1 LHQHLGEEVID
12 MKAISKVRALF
23 GVIAIASI
31 ACASTGSSSATT
43 SQPERTAQVSSH
55 APSSPTT
62 VNESA
67 PGTIPA
73 GQEMDVRLRST
84 LSSETATVEQRFET
98 TTVVD
103 LTQNGR
109 VLVPAGSVVR
119 GVVSDVDKAGRIDR
133 DGSLTLSF
141 DKLDVNGREREIR
154 GSATQIFESKGIRE
168 EGTVAAAGAGVGG
181 IVGGIIGGVKGAVL
195 GAVIGAG
202 GAIAATDGKDI
213 TLPAGSIVRVRL
225 DSPVRVS

>member
-1 LHQHLGEEVID
+1 MHKYVLKEVMY
-12 MKAISKVRALF
+12 MKAKMKVRALT
-23 GVIAIASI
+23 IATAIATV
-31 ACASTGSSSATT
+31 ACATSSTPRASA
-43 SQPERTAQVSSH
+43 PERTSQVSSQ

-62 VNESA
+62 VNEST

-84 LSSETATVEQRFET
+84 LSSETASVEQRFET

-103 LTQNGR
+103 LVQNGR
-109 VLVPAGSVVR
+109 VLVPAGSVVQ

-133 DGSLTLSF
+133 DGALTLTF
-141 DKLDVNGREREIR
+141 DRLSVRGRNREIR

-181 IVGGIIGGVKGAVL
+181 IVGGILGGVKGAVL

-225 DSPVRVS
+225 DSPVRVG

>member
-1 LHQHLGEEVID
+1 VEEVKT
-12 MKAISKVRALF
+12 MKAMVKVRALTLATA
-23 GVIAIASI
+23 VATV
-31 ACASTGSSSATT
+31 ACASTGSSSTT
-43 SQPERTAQVSSH
+43 ASQPERTSRVSSQ
-55 APSSPTT
+55 ATSGPET
-62 VNESA
+62 VNEST

-73 GQEMDVRLRST
+73 GQEVDVRLRST
-84 LSSETATVEQRFET
+84 LSSETAEVEQRFET

-103 LTQNGR
+103 LVQNGR
-109 VLVPAGSVVR
+109 VLVPAGSVMR
-119 GVVSDVDKAGRIDR
+119 GVVSDVDKAGRVDR
-133 DGSLTLSF
+133 DGSLTLTF
-141 DKLDVNGREREIR
+141 DRLNVKGRERDIR
-154 GSATQIFESKGIRE
+154 GSATQIFESRGIRE
-168 EGTVAAAGAGVGG
+168 EGTVAGVGAGVGG

>member
-1 LHQHLGEEVID
+1 
-12 MKAISKVRALF
+12 MKAMVKVRALTL
-23 GVIAIASI
+23 ATIASV
-31 ACASTGSSSATT
+31 ACASTGSSGTSTT
-43 SQPERTAQVSSH
+43 PERTSQVGSQ

-62 VNESA
+62 VNEST

-73 GQEMDVRLRST
+73 GQEVDVRLRST
-84 LSSETATVEQRFET
+84 LSSETASVEQRFET

-103 LTQNGR
+103 LVQNGR

-119 GVVSDVDKAGRIDR
+119 GVVSDVDKAGRVDR
-133 DGSLTLSF
+133 DGSLTLTF
-141 DKLDVNGREREIR
+141 DQLSVNGRDRDIR

-168 EGTVAAAGAGVGG
+168 EGRVLGAGAGVGG
-181 IVGGIIGGVKGAVL
+181 IVGGILGGVEGAIL

-213 TLPAGSIVRVRL
+213 TLPAGSIIRVRL

>member
-1 LHQHLGEEVID
+1 
-12 MKAISKVRALF
+12 MKAMWKVRALT
-23 GVIAIASI
+23 VATAIAGV
-31 ACASTGSSSATT
+31 ACATSSTPRAST
-43 SQPERTAQVSSH
+43 PERTSQVSSE

-62 VNESA
+62 VNESRA
-67 PGTIPA
+67 GTLPA
-73 GQEMDVRLRST
+73 GQELDVRLRTT
-84 LSSETATVEQRFET
+84 LSSETASVEQRFET

-103 LTQNGR
+103 LVQDGR
-109 VLVPAGSVVR
+109 VLVPAGSVVQ

-133 DGSLTLSF
+133 DGSLTLTF
-141 DKLDVNGREREIR
+141 DRMNVRGRNRDIR

-168 EGTVAAAGAGVGG
+168 EGTVAGVGAGVGG
-181 IVGGIIGGVKGAVL
+181 VVGGIIGGVKGAIL

-225 DSPVRVS
+225 DSPVRIG

>member
-1 LHQHLGEEVID
+1 
-12 MKAISKVRALF
+12 MKAMLKLRA
-23 GVIAIASI
+23 VTVATAIASV
-31 ACASTGSSSATT
+31 ACATSSTPRAST
-43 SQPERTAQVSSH
+43 PERTSQVSSQ
-55 APSSPTT
+55 APDSPTT
-62 VNESA
+62 VNDSR

-73 GQEMDVRLRST
+73 GQEMDVRLRTT
-84 LSSETATVEQRFET
+84 LSSETAEVEQRFET

-103 LTQNGR
+103 LVQDGR
-109 VLVPAGSVVR
+109 VLVPAGSVVQ

-133 DGSLTLSF
+133 DGSLTLTF
-141 DKLDVNGREREIR
+141 DRMNVRGRNREIR

-168 EGTVAAAGAGVGG
+168 EGTVAGVGAGVGG
-181 IVGGIIGGVKGAVL
+181 VVGGIIGGVKGAIL

>member
-1 LHQHLGEEVID
+1 VID
-12 MKAISKVRALF
+12 MKAMSKVRALSAA
-23 GVIAIASI
+23 IAITGV
-31 ACASTGSSSATT
+31 ACASTGNSSAA
-43 SQPERTAQVSSH
+43 SQPERTSQVSSQ
-55 APSSPTT
+55 APSSPSTI
-62 VNESA
+62 NESA

-73 GQEMDVRLRST
+73 GQEVDVRLRST
-84 LSSETATVEQRFET
+84 LSSETAQVEQRFET

-103 LTQNGR
+103 LMQNGR
-109 VLVPAGSVVR
+109 VLVPAGSVMR
-119 GVVSDVDKAGRIDR
+119 GVVSDVDKAGRVDR
-133 DGSLTLSF
+133 DGSLTLTF
-141 DKLDVNGREREIR
+141 DRLSVNGRERDIR

-181 IVGGIIGGVKGAVL
+181 IVGGIIGGVKGAIL

-213 TLPAGSIVRVRL
+213 TLPTGSIVRVRL

>member
-1 LHQHLGEEVID
+1 
-12 MKAISKVRALF
+12 MKATLKVRALSLAT
-23 GVIAIASI
+23 AIATV
-31 ACASTGSSSATT
+31 ACASTGTSGSNTSQPPPTT
-43 SQPERTAQVSSH
+43 SQTSSQ
-55 APSSPTT
+55 APSGPAT

-73 GQEMDVRLRST
+73 GQEVDVRLRTT
-84 LSSETATVEQRFET
+84 LSSETAAVEQRFET

-103 LTQNGR
+103 LLQNGR

-119 GVVSDVDKAGRIDR
+119 GVVSDVDKAGRVDR

-141 DKLDVNGREREIR
+141 DRLEVNGRSRDIR
-154 GSATQIFESKGIRE
+154 GAATQIFESRGIRE
-168 EGTVAAAGAGVGG
+168 EGTVAGAGAGVGG
-181 IVGGIIGGVKGAVL
+181 VVGGIIGGVKGAIL

-213 TLPAGSIVRVRL
+213 TLPAGSIVRVRI
-225 DSPVRVS
+225 DSPVRVG

>member
-1 LHQHLGEEVID
+1 
-12 MKAISKVRALF
+12 MKAMTKVRALF
-23 GVIAIASI
+23 VVIAIAGV
-31 ACASTGSSSATT
+31 ACASTGNSSATP
-43 SQPERTAQVSSH
+43 SQPERTSQVSSQ

-62 VNESA
+62 INESA
-67 PGTIPA
+67 PGTVPA
-73 GQEMDVRLRST
+73 GQEVDVRLRST

-103 LTQNGR
+103 LMQNGR
-109 VLVPAGSVVR
+109 VLVPAGSVIR
-119 GVVSDVDKAGRIDR
+119 GVVSDVDKAGRVDR
-133 DGSLTLSF
+133 DGALTLSF
-141 DKLDVNGREREIR
+141 DKLTVNGRERDIR